1 MAHRRTA
8 RVADLV
14 KQEVSQIIQHEMKD
28 PRVGFVTVTSVEVS
42 IDLRHA
48 RIYFSVL
55 GSQADLEASLEGL
68 ERARGYIRTQL
79 GRRIKLRHVP
89 ELLFRYD
96 ESFDYAQ
103 RISNVMK
110 GIESTE
116 NDPEREAD
124 RVPTERGENESR

>member
-28 PRVGFVTVTSVEVS
+28 PRIGFVTVTSVEVS

-55 GSQADLEASLEGL
+55 GSKADQEASLEGL

-89 ELLFRYD
+89 ELIFRYD

-103 RISNVMK
+103 RISNVMRS
-110 GIESTE
+110 IEHTE
-116 NDPEREAD
+116 ENPEGRVD
-124 RVPTERGENESR
+124 RVTAERGEDEG

>member
-1 MAHRRTA
+1 M
-8 RVADLV
+8 V

-28 PRVGFVTVTSVEVS
+28 PRIGFVTVTSVEVS

-55 GSQADLEASLEGL
+55 GSKADLEASLEGL

-79 GRRIKLRHVP
+79 GRRIKLRHIP

-110 GIESTE
+110 GIEHTE
-116 NDPEREAD
+116 KNPDGQVD
-124 RVPTERGENESR
+124 RVMAERGEDEG

>member
-28 PRVGFVTVTSVEVS
+28 PRIGFVTVTSVEVS

-48 RIYFSVL
+48 RVYFSVL
-55 GSQADLEASLEGL
+55 GSEADRKASLEGL
-68 ERARGYIRTQL
+68 ERAKGYVRTQL

-103 RISNVMK
+103 RISNVMRS
-110 GIESTE
+110 IEHTE
-116 NDPEREAD
+116 EDPDGQVD
-124 RVPTERGENESR
+124 RVVAERGEDEG

>member
-28 PRVGFVTVTSVEVS
+28 PRIGFVTVTSVEVS

-48 RIYFSVL
+48 RVYFSVL
-55 GSQADLEASLEGL
+55 GSKADQEESLEGL
-68 ERARGYIRTQL
+68 ERAKGYIRTQL
-79 GRRIKLRHVP
+79 GRRITLRHIP

-103 RISNVMK
+103 RISNVMRS
-110 GIESTE
+110 IEPTE
-116 NDPEREAD
+116 NESDRQAD
-124 RVPTERGENESR
+124 RVSAEKEEDEG

>member
-1 MAHRRTA
+1 MAHRRMA

-28 PRVGFVTVTSVEVS
+28 PRIGFVTVTSVEVS

-48 RIYFSVL
+48 RVYFSVL
-55 GSQADLEASLEGL
+55 GSQADQDASLEGL
-68 ERARGYIRTQL
+68 ERAKGYIRTQL
-79 GRRIKLRHVP
+79 GRRITLRHIP

-103 RISNVMK
+103 RISNVMRS
-110 GIESTE
+110 IEPTE
-116 NDPEREAD
+116 NDPDHQAD
-124 RVPTERGENESR
+124 RVSAEKGEDVG

>member
-28 PRVGFVTVTSVEVS
+28 PRIGFVTVTSVEVS

-55 GSQADLEASLEGL
+55 GSKADLEASLEGL

-79 GRRIKLRHVP
+79 GRRIKLRHIP

-110 GIESTE
+110 GIEHTE
-116 NDPEREAD
+116 KDPEDQVD
-124 RVPTERGENESR
+124 RVTAERGEEEG

>member
-28 PRVGFVTVTSVEVS
+28 PRIGFVTVTSVEVS

-48 RIYFSVL
+48 RVYFSVL
-55 GSQADLEASLEGL
+55 GSKADQKASLEGL

-89 ELLFRYD
+89 ELLFRFD

-103 RISNVMK
+103 RISNVMRS
-110 GIESTE
+110 IETTE
-116 NDPEREAD
+116 NEPDRQAD
-124 RVPTERGENESR
+124 RVPADKGEDEG

>member
-8 RVADLV
+8 QVADLV

-28 PRVGFVTVTSVEVS
+28 PRIGFVTVTSVEVS

-48 RIYFSVL
+48 RVYFSVL
-55 GSQADLEASLEGL
+55 GSEADQEASLEGL
-68 ERARGYIRTQL
+68 ERAKGYIRTQL
-79 GRRIKLRHVP
+79 GRRITLRHIP

-103 RISNVMK
+103 RISNVMRS
-110 GIESTE
+110 IEPTE
-116 NDPEREAD
+116 NDPDRQAD
-124 RVPTERGENESR
+124 RVSAEKGENEG

>member
-1 MAHRRTA
+1 MAHRRNA

-28 PRVGFVTVTSVEVS
+28 PRIGFVTVTSVEVS

-55 GSQADLEASLEGL
+55 GSEADQKASLEGL
-68 ERARGYIRTQL
+68 ERAKGYIRTQL
-79 GRRIKLRHVP
+79 GRRITLRHVP

-103 RISNVMK
+103 RISDVMRS
-110 GIESTE
+110 IEPTE
-116 NDPEREAD
+116 NDPASQAD
-124 RVPTERGENESR
+124 RVSAEKGDDEG

>member
-1 MAHRRTA
+1 MAQRRTA

-28 PRVGFVTVTSVEVS
+28 PRIGFVTVTSVEVS

-55 GSQADLEASLEGL
+55 GSEADQKASLAGL

-79 GRRIKLRHVP
+79 GRRINSDIYRNCFFDMTSPSIMRSV
-89 ELLFRYD
+89 FRM
-96 ESFDYAQ
+96 S
-103 RISNVMK
+103 
-110 GIESTE
+110 
-116 NDPEREAD
+116 
-124 RVPTERGENESR
+124 